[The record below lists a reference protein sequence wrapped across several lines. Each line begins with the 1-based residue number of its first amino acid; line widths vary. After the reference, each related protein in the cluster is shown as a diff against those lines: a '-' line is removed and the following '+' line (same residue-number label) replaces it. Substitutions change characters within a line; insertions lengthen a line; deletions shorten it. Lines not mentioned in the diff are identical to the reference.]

1 MTYLALIAGLLLLAF
16 GGEYLVRGAVA
27 LARRLGVSPLLIGL
41 TLVGF
46 GTSCPELVASVQAAL
61 IGSPG
66 IAIGNV
72 VGSNILNI
80 LLILGITA
88 LISALATSP
97 QVLRR
102 DGVVLICASL
112 AMVAVCL
119 VGWIGRL
126 GGSLLVSTL
135 LFYVVF
141 TYRSERA
148 NPNGSAALHIAET
161 ELVEPLPR
169 SLRLALIEA
178 LLGLAAVIGG
188 AYLLVEAAIVI
199 ARQFGVSETVIGL
212 TIVAGGTSLPELVTS
227 VVAALR
233 RQGDLALGNIVGS
246 NIFNILGIIGVTA
259 LVRPIAVPQEIVRF
273 DLWVMLAVALLLV
286 LFAKTGWRLS
296 RWEGAV
302 FLTAYGVYLYA
313 LLSPDARDL
322 LGMSWA
328 S

>member
-1 MTYLALIAGLLLLAF
+1 MTYLALIAGLVLLAF

-27 LARRLGVSPLLIGL
+27 LAKRLGVSPLLIGL

-66 IAIGNV
+66 IAVGNV

-88 LISALATSP
+88 VISSLATSP

-102 DGVVLICASL
+102 DGMVLLGASL

-119 VGWIGRL
+119 VGAVGRL
-126 GGSLLVSTL
+126 GGSLLVGAL
-135 LFYVVF
+135 LLYLVF
-141 TYRSERA
+141 TYRTERA
-148 NPNGSAALHIAET
+148 HPNGSAELHIAEA
-161 ELVEPLPR
+161 ELVAPLPR
-169 SLRLALIEA
+169 SLWLAVVEA
-178 LLGLAAVIGG
+178 LLGLAAVVGG
-188 AYLLVEAAIVI
+188 AYLLVNAAIVI

-233 RQGDLALGNIVGS
+233 RHGDVALGNIIGS

-259 LVRPIAVPQEIVRF
+259 LVRPIAVPDEIVRF

-286 LFAKTGWRLS
+286 VFAKTGWRLS

-302 FLTAYGVYLYA
+302 FLAGYGVYLFA
-313 LLSPDARDL
+313 LLSPDAREL
-322 LGMSWA
+322 LGISYA